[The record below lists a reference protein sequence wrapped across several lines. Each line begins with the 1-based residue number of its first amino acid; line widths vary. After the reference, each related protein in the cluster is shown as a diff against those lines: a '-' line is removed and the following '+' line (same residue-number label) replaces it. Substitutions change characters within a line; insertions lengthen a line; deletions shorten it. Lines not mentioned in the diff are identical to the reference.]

1 MFDNTEK
8 FQETDLTSLR
18 GNFQY
23 GNNAFLINRQ
33 NNVLTRRLPDAVPL

>member
-23 GNNAFLINRQ
+23 GNNAFLNRQ
-33 NNVLTRRLPDAVPL
+33 TNVLTRRLPDAVPL